1 MMITA
6 EWLESLQPG
15 DQVTVVTTAL
25 GDAPDAYQA
34 VVKMLDLDWIIMRP
48 LSAYRCAR
56 NVLVDRE
63 TGDHRAGGAHI
74 RITAGWQDAVD

>member
-1 MMITA
+1 MITA

-15 DQVTVVTTAL
+15 DQVTVVTT
-25 GDAPDAYQA
+25 GPDEAPDAYQA
-34 VVKMLDLDWIIMRP
+34 QVTMMDLDLIILRP
-48 LSAYRCAR
+48 LSAHRCAR
-56 NVLVDRE
+56 NILVDRE